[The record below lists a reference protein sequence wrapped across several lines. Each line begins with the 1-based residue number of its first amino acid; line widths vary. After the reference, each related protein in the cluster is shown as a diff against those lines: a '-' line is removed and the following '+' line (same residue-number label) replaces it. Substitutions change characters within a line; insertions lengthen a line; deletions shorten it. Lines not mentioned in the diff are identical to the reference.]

1 MRENQVQ
8 GPQSRPSLSSA
19 RLNSIHC
26 SGRTRRHAANRAP
39 SERLGLYVVV
49 ARAVLAR
56 ACCSAL
62 RFCRT
67 CHLIALA
74 TTTCAP
80 ELRYVRCFTLEG
92 NNSRA
97 SSEQACRSKIISMT
111 IDLSVLEEEYEKMM
125 HAPAVAIKPPASY
138 SPATYPSAQ
147 RGSSMLS
154 VCPTGLAAL
163 DCRALLNSSV
173 EEIVCSPV
181 ALSHGFGSKS
191 WPIASALC

>member
-62 RFCRT
+62 RFLQDLSFDRPGYDY
-67 CHLIALA
+67 L
-74 TTTCAP
+74 CARW
-80 ELRYVRCFTLEG
+80 RYVRCFTLEG

>member
-39 SERLGLYVVV
+39 SERLGLV

-62 RFCRT
+62 RLQNLSFD
-67 CHLIALA
+67 HPGYDYV
-74 TTTCAP
+74 CACP
-80 ELRYVRCFTLEG
+80 YPVCPLFYPRG

-97 SSEQACRSKIISMT
+97 SCRASLPRSKIISMT

-181 ALSHGFGSKS
+181 ALSHWFGSKS

>member
-1 MRENQVQ
+1 MLLRF
-8 GPQSRPSLSSA
+8 
-19 RLNSIHC
+19 
-26 SGRTRRHAANRAP
+26 
-39 SERLGLYVVV
+39 
-49 ARAVLAR
+49 AVLQDLSFDR
-56 ACCSAL
+56 PGYDYL
-62 RFCRT
+62 
-67 CHLIALA
+67 
-74 TTTCAP
+74 CAP
-80 ELRYVRCFTLEG
+80 AVCPLFYPRGEQLTSKL
-92 NNSRA
+92 RA
-97 SSEQACRSKIISMT
+97 SRSKIISMT

>member
-1 MRENQVQ
+1 MLLRFAVLQDL
-8 GPQSRPSLSSA
+8 SFDRPGYDYLCA
-19 RLNSIHC
+19 RL
-26 SGRTRRHAANRAP
+26 
-39 SERLGLYVVV
+39 
-49 ARAVLAR
+49 AVCPL
-56 ACCSAL
+56 
-62 RFCRT
+62 F
-67 CHLIALA
+67 
-74 TTTCAP
+74 
-80 ELRYVRCFTLEG
+80 YLEG

>member
-1 MRENQVQ
+1 MLLRF
-8 GPQSRPSLSSA
+8 
-19 RLNSIHC
+19 
-26 SGRTRRHAANRAP
+26 
-39 SERLGLYVVV
+39 
-49 ARAVLAR
+49 AVLQDLSFDRPGYDYLCAR
-56 ACCSAL
+56 MPVCPL
-62 RFCRT
+62 F
-67 CHLIALA
+67 
-74 TTTCAP
+74 
-80 ELRYVRCFTLEG
+80 YLEG